1 MRRSRFGIVTVTAI
15 ALVLGVLVVTQYRA
29 QDVFTR
35 SLTAETASSLT
46 TLIGQISD
54 RNSALRDEI
63 LQLRLRLDAAQ
74 GASQSSETA
83 LRELR
88 EQFHQVQVASA
99 FTAVSG
105 AGVEVRIDGPF
116 DDRAMSDLV
125 NEVRNAGAEAVG
137 VNGRRVGPRSWFAH
151 ADGGVTIDGQLVLNP
166 YRVQAVGAPDT
177 IRVALTRTGG
187 IVGQLELIYGRTRFI
202 VSTVSVVDLPAAP
215 AADFRVARPAR

>member
-1 MRRSRFGIVTVTAI
+1 MRRSRFGIVALTAV
-15 ALVLGVLVVTQYRA
+15 ALVLGVLAVTQYRA

-35 SLTAETASSLT
+35 SLTAENASSLT

-74 GASQSSETA
+74 GASQSSEVA

-88 EQFHQVQVASA
+88 EQYQQVQVASGA
-99 FTAVSG
+99 TAVSG

-137 VNGRRVGPRSWFAH
+137 INGHRVGPRSWFAK
-151 ADGGVTIDGQLVLNP
+151 ASDGVSLDGQVVSSP
-166 YRVQAVGAPDT
+166 YLLQAIGAPET

-187 IVGQLELIYGRTRFI
+187 IVGQLELIYGKTRFL
-202 VSTVSVVDLPAAP
+202 VSTASVIDLPAAP
-215 AADFRVARPAR
+215 AADFRVAHPAR